1 MGALKR
7 SVMGFRAG
15 AKVILR
21 KMLARYGFDLV
32 PRMNIYD
39 WQIKRFQMEPSE
51 IYLPEGAQSYLSPT
65 NPVLESYARR
75 YANSEYPVNN
85 VLLWTEDRVSSE
97 DILYFRG
104 HNAYV
109 YQEGY
114 NNRNIFGYLLAYYYL
129 KSIDHLDLLG
139 KLKEDN
145 AFGAITYTI
154 DGRQVSRDLLD
165 SILEI
170 SFLDRHLDLFGKR
183 EFSVLDIGAGY
194 GRSAHRMVKAFPN
207 LKNFGCTDAIAVSSF
222 IAEYYLKFRGID
234 NKAKMFP
241 LDTVKKDIHM
251 NSFDLALNIHSF
263 SECTLA
269 AIEWWMA
276 LLSENRIPYLMIVP
290 NSGTELLTQ
299 DKDSFRHLIEK
310 YGYELLVMEPK
321 YKDPVVQKYAL
332 NPSHYHLFKLRL

>member
-1 MGALKR
+1 
-7 SVMGFRAG
+7 MGFRAS

-21 KMLARYGFDLV
+21 KMLVRHGFDIV

-39 WQIKRFQMEPSE
+39 WQIERLKREPSE
-51 IYLPEGAQSYLSPT
+51 IYLPKGAQSYLSPT

-75 YANSEYPVNN
+75 YKNSDYPVNE

-114 NNRNIFGYLLAYYYL
+114 NNRNIFGYLLAYYYV
-129 KSIDHLDLLG
+129 KSIDHRGLLDTLE
-139 KLKEDN
+139 EDN
-145 AFGAITYTI
+145 AFGAITYAI
-154 DGRQVSRDLLD
+154 DGKQVSRDLLD

-170 SFLDRHLDLFGKR
+170 SFLDSHLQLTEKPS
-183 EFSVLDIGAGY
+183 FSVLDIGAGY

-207 LKNFGCTDAIAVSSF
+207 LNNYFCTDAIAVSSF
-222 IAEYYLKFRGID
+222 IAEYYLKFRSIED
-234 NKAKMFP
+234 TAKIIP
-241 LDTVKKDIHM
+241 LDTIKEDLLKKTI
-251 NSFDLALNIHSF
+251 DLAINIHSF

-269 AIEWWMA
+269 AIEWWLA

-299 DKDSFRHLIEK
+299 DKSSFRYLVEK
-310 YGYELLVMEPK
+310 YGYELMVMEPK

-332 NPSHYHLFKLRL
+332 NPAHYHLFKLRL

>member
-1 MGALKR
+1 
-7 SVMGFRAG
+7 MGFRAG
-15 AKVILR
+15 VKGILR
-21 KMLARYGFDLV
+21 KILVRYGFDIV

-39 WQIKRFQMEPSE
+39 WQIKRLQMDPSE
-51 IYLPEGAQSYLSPT
+51 IYLPEGAQSYLSST

-75 YANSEYPVNN
+75 YANSNYPVNN
-85 VLLWTEDRVSSE
+85 VLLWTEDRVGSE

-104 HNAYV
+104 HNAFV

-154 DGRQVSRDLLD
+154 DGRQVSRDLMD

-170 SFLDRHLDLFGKR
+170 SFLDRHLDLFGKK

-207 LKNFGCTDAIAVSSF
+207 LKNYACTDAIAVSSF

-234 NKAKMFP
+234 NKAKMLP
-241 LDTVKKDIHM
+241 LDTVKKDIHK

-269 AIEWWMA
+269 AIEWWLA
-276 LLSENRIPYLMIVP
+276 LISENRIPYLMIVP

-299 DKDSFRHLIEK
+299 DKNNFRHLIEK
-310 YGYELLVMEPK
+310 YGYELLAMEPK

-332 NPSHYHLFKLRL
+332 NPSHYHLFKFRQ